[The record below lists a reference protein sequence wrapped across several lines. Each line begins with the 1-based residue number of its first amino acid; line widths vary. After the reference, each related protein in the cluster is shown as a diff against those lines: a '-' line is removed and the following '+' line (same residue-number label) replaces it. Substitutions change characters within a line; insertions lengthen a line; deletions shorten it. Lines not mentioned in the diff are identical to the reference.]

1 MRSEDRFIFHGSR
14 KRMSWPLLNG
24 LTLRTY
30 YLSTAKYTQSRQ
42 IKIIGGPTLTKH
54 AYQQE
59 TEELLTDFH
68 SSTEGLS
75 PAEAQQRLQENGP
88 NQLKEAKKKSS
99 LTLFLETFKDAMV
112 IVLLTVAVVQMIMG
126 AHVESIVIFAVL
138 LLNSFVSVIQTKKA
152 EGSLDALK
160 KLSAPDASVLRGGQE
175 QSIPAKDIVTG
186 DIVILEA
193 GDYVP
198 ADGRLLEEGSLKVDE
213 GMLTGESTPAE
224 KELTLLTSDV
234 PIGDRINMVFSGTI
248 VTYGRGKFLVTA
260 TGGDTEIGQV
270 AGLLESTTEQKTPLQ
285 RGLDR
290 FSKKLSLAILV
301 LSVVILGVQLM
312 RVFLDGPTDMTQD
325 IVNAFMFAV
334 AVAVAAIPEALQSI
348 VTIVLSLGTK
358 KMAKQHAIIR
368 KLPAVETLGSTSII
382 CTDKTGT
389 LTQNKMTVVDHFLAD
404 GQSGEF
410 SKDPKQWEADEQRL
424 IEISVLANDATISE
438 DGTKLGDPT
447 EIALI
452 DYSEK
457 QNQSYRELRK
467 KYPREAELPFDSDR
481 KLMSTLH
488 TIDQKKTMVT
498 KGGPD
503 IVFERSSKVLLDGQV
518 VAFTPEIKARF
529 QKQNEAFSERALRVL
544 AFAYKELATDDLSL
558 EDEEELILVGL
569 LAMIDPPRE
578 EVFQAVADAN
588 SAGIQTVMITGDHKT
603 TAVAIAKEIGIFQQG
618 DLALTGAELD
628 QLSET
633 ELTERLEQVTVYARV
648 SPENKIRIVRAWQ
661 DKGKISAMTGD
672 GVNDAPALK
681 QADIGIAMGTG
692 TDVAKDAAAMVLTDD
707 NFASII
713 KAVEVGRNVFD
724 NIKKAVA
731 YLFAGNLGAIIA
743 IILALVIGW
752 ANPFTALQ
760 LLFINLVNDS
770 LPAIALGMEKA
781 EPTIMKRQPRD
792 PDSGIFTGKTL
803 ISVTY
808 RGILI
813 ALAVIIA
820 QWLGNQQSPEMGVAM
835 AFSTLI
841 LSRTLQTF
849 AARSNTQTAFQV
861 GFLSNK
867 MVLLAIVVCAALF
880 SLTLLPGLREVFA
893 IPAAFAL
900 KEIGI
905 ALALAASAVLLMEIT
920 KLILVKVQEPKG
932 EAQVHKQ

>member
-1 MRSEDRFIFHGSR
+1 M
-14 KRMSWPLLNG
+14 
-24 LTLRTY
+24 
-30 YLSTAKYTQSRQ
+30 
-42 IKIIGGPTLTKH
+42 TKQV
-54 AYQQE
+54 YQQE
-59 TEELLTDFH
+59 TEELMNDLNTAP
-68 SSTEGLS
+68 EGLS
-75 PAEAQQRLQENGP
+75 QAEAQKRLQENGP
-88 NQLKEAKKKSS
+88 NQLKEAKKKTTLS
-99 LTLFLETFKDAMV
+99 LFLETFKDAMV
-112 IVLLTVAVVQMIMG
+112 VVLLIVAIIQMVMG

-138 LLNSFVSVIQTKKA
+138 ILNSVVSVIQTKKA

-175 QSIPAKDIVTG
+175 QSIPAKEIVTG

-224 KELTLLTSDV
+224 KEITLLTSDV
-234 PIGDRINMVFSGTI
+234 PVGDRLNMVFSGTI

-260 TGGDTEIGQV
+260 TGAETEIGQV

-290 FSKKLSLAILV
+290 FSKKLSIAILI
-301 LSVVILGVQLM
+301 LSIVILGVQLV
-312 RVFLDGPTDMTQD
+312 RVFLEGSTDMTQD

-389 LTQNKMTVVDHFLAD
+389 LTQNKMTVVDFFLAD

-467 KYPREAELPFDSDR
+467 KSPREAELPFDSDR

-488 TIDQKKTMVT
+488 TIDQKQTMVT

-503 IVFERSSKVLLDGQV
+503 IVFERSSKVLLDGEV
-518 VAFTPEIKARF
+518 VAFTPELKTRF
-529 QKQNEAFSERALRVL
+529 QKQNEDFSKRALRVL
-544 AFAYKELATDDLSL
+544 AFAYKEVNANELTL
-558 EDEEELILVGL
+558 EDENELVLVGL
-569 LAMIDPPRE
+569 LAMIDPPRA
-578 EVFQAVADAN
+578 EVFQAVADAK

-603 TAVAIAKEIGIFQQG
+603 TAVAIAQEIGIFEKG
-618 DLALTGAELD
+618 DMALTGAELD

-633 ELTERLEQVTVYARV
+633 ELTEQLEQITVYARV

-743 IILALVIGW
+743 IIFALVIGW
-752 ANPFTALQ
+752 SNPFTALQ

-781 EPTIMKRQPRD
+781 EPTIMQRQPRD

-813 ALAVIIA
+813 ALSVIVA
-820 QWLGNQQSPEMGVAM
+820 QWLGNQQSAEIGVAM
-835 AFSTLI
+835 AFTTLI

-849 AARSNTQTAFQV
+849 AARSNTQTSIQAGLF
-861 GFLSNK
+861 SNK
-867 MVLLAIVVCAALF
+867 MVLLAIVVCGGLF

-900 KEIGI
+900 KDIGL
-905 ALALAASAVLLMEIT
+905 ALALAATAVLLMEIT
-920 KLILVKVQEPKG
+920 KLILVKIQEPKTKS
-932 EAQVHKQ
+932 ELNKN

>member
-1 MRSEDRFIFHGSR
+1 MT
-14 KRMSWPLLNG
+14 K
-24 LTLRTY
+24 TTY
-30 YLSTAKYTQSRQ
+30 QKETPELIKELHTA
-42 IKIIGGPTLTKH
+42 P
-54 AYQQE
+54 
-59 TEELLTDFH
+59 
-68 SSTEGLS
+68 EGLNQT
-75 PAEAQQRLQENGP
+75 EAQQRLQENGP
-88 NQLKEAKKKSS
+88 NQLKEAKKKST
-99 LTLFLETFKDAMV
+99 LALFLDTFKDAMV
-112 IVLLTVAVVQMIMG
+112 VVLLIVAIVQMVMG
-126 AHVESIVIFAVL
+126 AHVESLVIFAVL
-138 LLNSFVSVIQTKKA
+138 LLNSVVSVIQTKKA

-175 QSIPAKDIVTG
+175 QSIPAKDIVVG

-198 ADGRLLEEGSLKVDE
+198 ADGRLLEAGSLKIDE

-224 KELTLLTSDV
+224 KELTTLTNEAPV
-234 PIGDRINMVFSGTI
+234 GDRINMVFSGTI

-260 TGGDTEIGQV
+260 TGNETEIGQV

-285 RGLDR
+285 RGLDS
-290 FSKKLSLAILV
+290 FSKKLSIAILI
-301 LSVVILGVQLM
+301 LSLIILGVQLL
-312 RVFLDGPTDMTQD
+312 RIFLDRSTDMTQD

-368 KLPAVETLGSTSII
+368 KLPAVETLGSTSVI

-389 LTQNKMTVVDHFLAD
+389 LTQNKMTIVDHYLAN
-404 GQSGEF
+404 GQVGEF
-410 SKDPKQWEADEQRL
+410 PNDPTDWDKDEQRL
-424 IEISVLANDATISE
+424 VEISVLANDASISE

-452 DYSEK
+452 DFSEK

-467 KYPREAELPFDSDR
+467 KYPRENELPFDSDR

-488 TIDQKKTMVT
+488 TIDQKKMMLT

-503 IVFERSSKVLLDGQV
+503 VVFERSTKVLLNDQIV
-518 VAFTPEIKARF
+518 PLTPEIKAQF

-544 AFAYKELATDDLSL
+544 AFAYKIVSTTEITLA
-558 EDEEELILVGL
+558 DEEELVLVGL
-569 LAMIDPPRE
+569 MAMIDPPRE

-588 SAGIQTVMITGDHKT
+588 SAGIQTIMITGDHKT
-603 TAVAIAKEIGIFQQG
+603 TAVAIAKEIGIFQPG
-618 DLALTGAELD
+618 DQALTGAELD
-628 QLSET
+628 RLTET
-633 ELTERLEQVTVYARV
+633 ELTKQLEDTTVYARV

-661 DKGKISAMTGD
+661 EKGRISAMTGD

-692 TDVAKDAAAMVLTDD
+692 TDVAKDAASMVLTDD

-731 YLFAGNLGAIIA
+731 YLFAGNLGAIIS
-743 IILALVIGW
+743 IIFALVVGW

-781 EPTIMKRQPRD
+781 EPTIMQRQPRD
-792 PDSGIFTGKTL
+792 PNSGIFTGKTL
-803 ISVTY
+803 TSVTY

-813 ALAVIIA
+813 AAAVITA
-820 QWLGNQQSPEMGVAM
+820 QWIGNQQSAEIGVAM

-849 AARSNTQTAFQV
+849 AARSNTQTSFQA
-861 GFLSNK
+861 GFFSNK
-867 MVLLAIVVCAALF
+867 MVTLAVVVCAGLF

-893 IPAAFAL
+893 IPATFTINDISMAL
-900 KEIGI
+900 GLAVI
-905 ALALAASAVLLMEIT
+905 AVVLMEIT
-920 KLILVKVQEPKG
+920 KLIIVKIQHPKG
-932 EAQVHKQ
+932 TIETNKN

>member
-1 MRSEDRFIFHGSR
+1 MT
-14 KRMSWPLLNG
+14 K
-24 LTLRTY
+24 TTY
-30 YLSTAKYTQSRQ
+30 QKETPELIKELHTA
-42 IKIIGGPTLTKH
+42 P
-54 AYQQE
+54 
-59 TEELLTDFH
+59 
-68 SSTEGLS
+68 EGLNQT
-75 PAEAQQRLQENGP
+75 EAQQRLQENGP
-88 NQLKEAKKKSS
+88 NQLKEAKKKST
-99 LTLFLETFKDAMV
+99 LALFLDTFKDAMV
-112 IVLLTVAVVQMIMG
+112 VVLLIVAIVQMVMG
-126 AHVESIVIFAVL
+126 AHVESLVIFAVL
-138 LLNSFVSVIQTKKA
+138 LLNSVVSVIQTKKA

-175 QSIPAKDIVTG
+175 QSIPAKDIVVG

-198 ADGRLLEEGSLKVDE
+198 ADGRLLEAGSLKIDE

-224 KELTLLTSDV
+224 KELTTLTNEAPV
-234 PIGDRINMVFSGTI
+234 GDRINMVFSGTI

-260 TGGDTEIGQV
+260 TGNETEIGQV

-285 RGLDR
+285 RGLDS
-290 FSKKLSLAILV
+290 FSKKLSIAILI
-301 LSVVILGVQLM
+301 LSLIILGVQLL
-312 RVFLDGPTDMTQD
+312 RIFLDRSTDMTQD

-368 KLPAVETLGSTSII
+368 KLPAVETLGSTSVI

-389 LTQNKMTVVDHFLAD
+389 LTQNKMTIVDHYLAN
-404 GQSGEF
+404 GQVGEF
-410 SKDPKQWEADEQRL
+410 PNDPTDWDKDEQRL
-424 IEISVLANDATISE
+424 VEISVLANDASISE

-452 DYSEK
+452 DFSEK

-467 KYPREAELPFDSDR
+467 KYPRENELPFDSDR

-488 TIDQKKTMVT
+488 TIDQKKMMLT

-503 IVFERSSKVLLDGQV
+503 VVFERSTKVLLNDQIV
-518 VAFTPEIKARF
+518 PLTPEIKAQF

-544 AFAYKELATDDLSL
+544 AFAYKVVPTTEITLA
-558 EDEEELILVGL
+558 DEEELVLVGL
-569 LAMIDPPRE
+569 MAMIDPPRE

-588 SAGIQTVMITGDHKT
+588 SAGIQTIMITGDHKT
-603 TAVAIAKEIGIFQQG
+603 TAVAIAKEIGIFQAG
-618 DLALTGAELD
+618 DQALTGAELD
-628 QLSET
+628 RLTET
-633 ELTERLEQVTVYARV
+633 ELTEQLEDTTVYARV

-661 DKGKISAMTGD
+661 DKGRISAMTGD

-692 TDVAKDAAAMVLTDD
+692 TDVAKDAASMVLTDD

-731 YLFAGNLGAIIA
+731 YLFAGNLGAIIS
-743 IILALVIGW
+743 IIFALVVGW

-781 EPTIMKRQPRD
+781 EPTIMQRQPRD
-792 PDSGIFTGKTL
+792 PNSGIFTGKTL
-803 ISVTY
+803 TSVTY

-813 ALAVIIA
+813 AAAVITA
-820 QWLGNQQSPEMGVAM
+820 QWIGNQQSAEIGVAM

-849 AARSNTQTAFQV
+849 AARSNTQTSFQA
-861 GFLSNK
+861 GFFSNK
-867 MVLLAIVVCAALF
+867 MVTLAVVVCAGLF

-893 IPAAFAL
+893 IPATFTINDISMAL
-900 KEIGI
+900 GLAVI
-905 ALALAASAVLLMEIT
+905 AVVLMEIT
-920 KLILVKVQEPKG
+920 KLIIVKIQQPKG
-932 EAQVHKQ
+932 TIETNKN